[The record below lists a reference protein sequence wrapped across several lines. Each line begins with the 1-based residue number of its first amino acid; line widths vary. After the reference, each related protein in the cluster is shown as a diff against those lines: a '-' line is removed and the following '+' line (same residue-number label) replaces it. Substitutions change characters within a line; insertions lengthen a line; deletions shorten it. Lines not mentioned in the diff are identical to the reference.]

1 MAVQPCTEHDDC
13 RQDRGLAIACATL
26 RSSHPALPPRN
37 EVLALG
43 PFAIHAGACRA
54 VGATVNAHILN
65 AQLRLPNHVASC
77 LAVHSIRFG
86 GREQLLSRTL
96 ELDDH
101 PAPAR
106 PPGWYGG
113 ELDGQASSDLP
124 QGELPGED
132 FCWRYESSYVFGSIA
147 AGETVQIVFR
157 NISGNDVIVRP
168 TIVGIASP

>member
-13 RQDRGLAIACATL
+13 RQDRGLAIACASL
-26 RSSHPALPPRN
+26 RSSHLALPPRN
-37 EVLALG
+37 EVLSLG
-43 PFAIHAGACRA
+43 PFVIHAGAARA
-54 VGATVNAHILN
+54 VSATVNAHILN
-65 AQLRLPNHVASC
+65 AQLRLPNSVASC

-96 ELDDH
+96 ETDDLPMR
-101 PAPAR
+101 PA
-106 PPGWYGG
+106 GWYGAP
-113 ELDGQASSDLP
+113 LDGQASSDLP

-147 AGETVQIVFR
+147 AGETVQIVVR

-168 TIVGIASP
+168 TIFGIASP